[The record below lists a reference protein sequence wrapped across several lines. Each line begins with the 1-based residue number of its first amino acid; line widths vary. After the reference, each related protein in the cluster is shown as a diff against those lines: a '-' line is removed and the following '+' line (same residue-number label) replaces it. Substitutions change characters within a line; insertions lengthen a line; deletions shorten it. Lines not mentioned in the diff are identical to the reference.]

1 MFRTREPWDYL
12 ILTAA
17 NQTQAKAY
25 ETQIEFRRRLGQL
38 AQVKNCLVVPDLDG
52 KRIGSGGS
60 TIECLRQILNRE
72 LPSFADS
79 ATPKD
84 VLSTLR
90 ILIVHAGGDSRRLP
104 AYSPGG
110 KIFVP

>member
-12 ILTAA
+12 VLTAA

-25 ETQIEFRRRLGQL
+25 EAQIDFRRRLGQL
-38 AQVKNCLVVPDLDG
+38 AQVKHVLVVPDLDG

-60 TIECLRQILNRE
+60 TIECLRQILDRE
-72 LPSFADS
+72 LPSFPGG
-79 ATPKD
+79 ATAQD
-84 VLSTLR
+84 VFSTLR

-104 AYSPGG
+104 AYSPVG
-110 KIFVP
+110 